1 MYSLKKKLNFVA
13 VSRGLGSRLSWW
25 PRLCAVFT
33 AFDGWSA
40 SCGVAKNQNST
51 SFVSHRIYLGGCHFN
66 PTSGCQ
72 VRNIIILPQFRVFFK
87 ICFQGYVTYHY
98 VAACIFSENHQFL
111 I

>member
-1 MYSLKKKLNFVA
+1 M
-13 VSRGLGSRLSWW
+13 
-25 PRLCAVFT
+25 CAVFT

-72 VRNIIILPQFRVFFK
+72 VSKTHHFNINLD
-87 ICFQGYVTYHY
+87 
-98 VAACIFSENHQFL
+98 
-111 I
+111 